1 MEIMKHVVIK
11 ESQDI
16 QIKEVTLLSREEYN
30 ANIDL
35 IPPANGWW
43 WLRSPGSR
51 QYYAAFVDI
60 CGSLNYYSY
69 VSDDRGGVRPA
80 LRICNPYSSLVP
92 GDKFDLA
99 GHVWTVISDE
109 LALCDESIGETSFR
123 FDTNASDANIYEK
136 SDIRIWLENWAKE
149 KGLI

>member
-11 ESQDI
+11 EPQNI
-16 QIKEVTLLSREEYN
+16 QIEEVTLLSREEHKAAIKY
-30 ANIDL
+30 
-35 IPPANGWW
+35 IPAVNFDW
-43 WLRSPGSR
+43 WLRSPGYDQISAV
-51 QYYAAFVDI
+51 YMLYD
-60 CGSLNYYSY
+60 GSLLYSG
-69 VSDDRGGVRPA
+69 VDNDCGCVRPA
-80 LRICNPYSSLVP
+80 LRICNPYSSLIP

-109 LALCDESIGETSFR
+109 LALCDESVGETSFR
-123 FDTNASDANIYEK
+123 FDTNASDANVYEK